1 MGRGGGGAA
10 PPTPSPHPPQ
20 LGSNRSGPPPP
31 RSRGDAPPP
40 PEGTATRGGGGGW
53 TCSRGG
59 RGRGASPHQRSGA
72 TRAPEQYGA
81 RAPHD
86 PPVTTARSGRAE
98 GGFRSAGAPEGAVHR
113 PPLTPPHPGAALRP
127 QPHAHAERECADD
140 TRGARIEY
148 RRPPP
153 RRGAGRPRRDPL
165 PHPPTGCKPR
175 GPRPPPPEAGGMV
188 PPPPE
193 RGAGARPAPPPQP
206 PAPTG
211 AAENMRARANAPGR
225 RTDRAQRRR
234 MSTNR
239 SGMGGHAP
247 HGQHNASDTRFVACP
262 GKAEGRNEAER
273 PPALQAP
280 PRPHKRGVRRTP
292 PPPPQLAPRHTNATD
307 PPRGAEPPQGVQAEG
322 TEKGPHTRTPA
333 PTARGSRTPTA
344 RPVGGQSGEGAR
356 LTPDAPRK
364 SRRHPPQGRP
374 TAAPTTPSQVGGNRD
389 RTAPPQA
396 RQTEQGTGAGHAE
409 GHGPRG
415 TALPAPSAGTTRGV
429 HATPPRGGGSG
440 RRGSASAHTRKGHAG
455 TTRRA
460 TRPGARN
467 AQTAW
472 NGVPASEGKGH
483 PDGTVPHTQR
493 GTRGTGRGKRERH
506 NTRYRPE
513 PPEPAASAAHTQTGH
528 CTRQGSSGAQR
539 HAPTPWLGRLR
550 ASPRGSHWRQAS
562 STGPAAPAPRATTH

>member
-1 MGRGGGGAA
+1 MGGAA
-10 PPTPSPHPPQ
+10 A
-20 LGSNRSGPPPP
+20 GP
-31 RSRGDAPPP
+31 AP
-40 PEGTATRGGGGGW
+40 
-53 TCSRGG
+53 
-59 RGRGASPHQRSGA
+59 ASPHWRAGA
-72 TRAPEQYGA
+72 TRTTEQYGG
-81 RAPHD
+81 RTPHD
-86 PPVTTARSGRAE
+86 PAVTTAHSGRAE
-98 GGFRSAGAPEGAVHR
+98 GGFRSARAPGGAVR
-113 PPLTPPHPGAALRP
+113 GPPLTPPHPGAALRP
-127 QPHAHAERECADD
+127 RPHAHAGRERAGD
-140 TRGARIEY
+140 TKGARIEY

-153 RRGAGRPRRDPL
+153 RRGAGRPRRDTP
-165 PHPPTGCKPR
+165 PPRPPTGPRAAGAPAPTPR
-175 GPRPPPPEAGGMV
+175 GRGDG

-206 PAPTG
+206 PAPMG
-211 AAENMRARANAPGR
+211 AAKNKRARAYAPGR
-225 RTDRAQRRR
+225 RTDRTQRSLV
-234 MSTNR
+234 STNR

-273 PPALQAP
+273 PPAPQAP

-292 PPPPQLAPRHTNATD
+292 PPPPQPAPQQVNATD
-307 PPRGAEPPQGVQAEG
+307 PPRGAQPPQGVPAKG
-322 TEKGPHTRTPA
+322 TEQGPHTRTPA
-333 PTARGSRTPTA
+333 PTTRGSRAPA
-344 RPVGGQSGEGAR
+344 AHPVGGQSGEGER
-356 LTPDAPRK
+356 MTPDAPRNG
-364 SRRHPPQGRP
+364 RRHPPRGRP
-374 TAAPTTPSQVGGNRD
+374 AATPTTPSQVGGNRD

-396 RQTEQGTGAGHAE
+396 RQTEQGTGTGHAE

-415 TALPAPSAGTTRGV
+415 TALPAPSAGTTRGA

-440 RRGSASAHTRKGHAG
+440 HRESASAHTRKGHAG

-460 TRPGARN
+460 TGPSARN
-467 AQTAW
+467 AQTTW

-483 PDGTVPHTQR
+483 PDGTARHMQR
-493 GTRGTGRGKRERH
+493 RTRGARRGKRERH

-539 HAPTPWLGRLR
+539 HAPTPRLGSLR